1 MTLAEQVPPIGV
13 GVHGYTYSTPIP
25 DIAKIDKR
33 EAVSRNHADCITR
46 IEGLGLQLA
55 RQFQKLEE
63 LQAQMVEVGIRTE
76 PILAPHVDA
85 ALTAWSAGKVD
96 EAPLGRPIP

>member
-1 MTLAEQVPPIGV
+1 MSITIYETWSDRRAN
-13 GVHGYTYSTPIP
+13 GYYRAGTSSPVP
-25 DIAKIDKR
+25 DIGRIDKR

-63 LQAQMVEVGIRTE
+63 LPGADGGGGDQDGAD
-76 PILAPHVDA
+76 PC
-85 ALTAWSAGKVD
+85 SA
-96 EAPLGRPIP
+96 R